1 MKANAKNAYKGSGK
15 IVVQVDL
22 SPELNKRL
30 MDYVAK
36 SRGVLYCQRS
46 DVIVEAIKEYL
57 DRHERRVRRANA

>member
-36 SRGVLYCQRS
+36 SRGVLYCQLS
-46 DVIVEAIKEYL
+46 LIHI
-57 DRHERRVRRANA
+57 

>member
-1 MKANAKNAYKGSGK
+1 MKANARKDSGK
-15 IVVQVDL
+15 MVVQVEL

-30 MDYVAK
+30 MEYVAK

-46 DVIVEAIKEYL
+46 EVIVEAIKEYL